1 MRVDAY
7 IAKGTASGTVHLDGH
22 LRDLLDTGSDLA
34 MSEVTWRSI
43 EDGSPSA
50 IGDVTVAVDDLL
62 VVVSDEDPF
71 GAIHAAWHDI
81 GLEVGPYRLA
91 GQLPTLP
98 GFDPERALTRPSG
111 EFVLLKD
118 VSLAPLDGG
127 GDTLELPHALVN
139 RYGVDRVSARM
150 MLGFFFPGAVIV
162 TTDLPGTTDGQPAAD
177 HPEASEPAR
186 A

>member
-7 IAKGTASGTVHLDGH
+7 IARGTASGTVHLDGH
-22 LRDLLDTGSDLA
+22 LRDLLETGSDLA

-43 EDGSPSA
+43 EDGTPAA

-81 GLEVGPYRLA
+81 GLDVGPYHLA

-98 GFDPERALTRPSG
+98 GFDPGRALTRPSG

-118 VSLAPLDGG
+118 VSLGPLDGA

-150 MLGFFFPGAVIV
+150 MLGFFFPGAVIE
-162 TTDLPGTTDGQPAAD
+162 TTDLAETADAASPAD
-177 HPEASEPAR
+177 DPEASETAPA
-186 A
+186 